1 MNYQEILI
9 KYLSVCSGTVS
20 DVFFEL
26 YGIIDS
32 LEKAEQPFA
41 VRFMCENIFKTDSD
55 SSHKIKK
62 SYYTMA
68 QYKKAVETANKKFEP
83 ILEKIIENCI
93 QDSIDEDSFYER
105 VWKVIQENS
114 MLKTKRE
121 RAYALFKL
129 ANNPLVPYRNV
140 GTGISMEND
149 KFKETID
156 KFEDKFISDTR
167 YILKIDYAQKTQR
180 ASLIAD
186 RILEL
191 TTEEER
197 AVYLALVIEEVENKV
212 KEKMKESID
221 TL

>member
-32 LEKAEQPFA
+32 LEKAEQPLA

-149 KFKETID
+149 EFKETID

-186 RILEL
+186 RLLEL

>member
-32 LEKAEQPFA
+32 LEKAEQPLA

-197 AVYLALVIEEVENKV
+197 AVYLALVIDEVENKV

>member
-32 LEKAEQPFA
+32 LEKAEQPLA

-105 VWKVIQENS
+105 VWEVIQENS

>member
-32 LEKAEQPFA
+32 LEKAEQPLA